1 VELASAALLSVAQE
15 EQQVSVA
22 QELRERQAQQVSAA
36 RQLRERQVQQPLR
49 A

>member
-1 VELASAALLSVAQE
+1 LAELPLVAQE

-36 RQLRERQVQQPLR
+36 PQLPERQVQQLLR